1 MKKFFTFCLA
11 LLAAMSLQAEEKVV
25 WEGNEPIS
33 WNPDVAPGT
42 QYETPQGIFDGLEA
56 DNVVRIY
63 TTTTYDEPQYVVT
76 YKKGEGWDWT
86 DLDIT
91 TADGILTFTVADDQM
106 AQEIAERGLI
116 LRGQCYNIV
125 KITVDAEAQ
134 QPIDPPTPAE
144 GEKVVWE
151 GSEPISWNPD
161 VAPGTQF
168 ETPEGIFSGLSKGDI
183 VRLYTTTTYD
193 EPQYVVT
200 YKKGEG
206 WDWTDLDITTAD
218 DILTFTVADDQMAQ
232 EIADRGLI
240 IRGQAFTLV
249 KITVENGSNTGIAVN
264 EESRMKNEELRD
276 AVYDLQGRRME
287 NAQLKK
293 GTFIKNGKKYLVQ

>member
-11 LLAAMSLQAEEKVV
+11 VLAAMSLQAEEKVV

-106 AQEIAERGLI
+106 AQEIA
-116 LRGQCYNIV
+116 
-125 KITVDAEAQ
+125 
-134 QPIDPPTPAE
+134 
-144 GEKVVWE
+144 
-151 GSEPISWNPD
+151 
-161 VAPGTQF
+161 
-168 ETPEGIFSGLSKGDI
+168 
-183 VRLYTTTTYD
+183 
-193 EPQYVVT
+193 
-200 YKKGEG
+200 
-206 WDWTDLDITTAD
+206 
-218 DILTFTVADDQMAQ
+218 
-232 EIADRGLI
+232 DRGLI

-249 KITVENGSNTGIAVN
+249 KITVESGSNTGIAVN